1 MVEEWMMSRKKRT
14 GVLRFGEVVVVVA
27 VADAA
32 EAGGGGGFVLVGGS
46 AGSATMRFGE
56 GVSEATSAS
65 SGDGGRWTT
74 GANG

>member
-1 MVEEWMMSRKKRT
+1 MSRKKRT

-32 EAGGGGGFVLVGGS
+32 EAGGGGFVLVGGS

-56 GVSEATSAS
+56 SASEATSAS

-74 GANG
+74 GASG